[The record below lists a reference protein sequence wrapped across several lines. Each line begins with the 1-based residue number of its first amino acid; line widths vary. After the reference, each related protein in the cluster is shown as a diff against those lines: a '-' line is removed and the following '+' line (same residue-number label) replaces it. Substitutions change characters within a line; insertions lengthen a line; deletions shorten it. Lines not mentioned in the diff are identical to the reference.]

1 MTWGSADGPSRALR
15 CCAGALA
22 RMGDRNSQHGAV
34 TTVTDCRLLI
44 PSAEDFT
51 QLAGDDPSLTGKLAD
66 LVDQHRGHGSA
77 PRSTEE
83 DLRRIDD

>member
-1 MTWGSADGPSRALR
+1 MTWGRADGPSRALR

-22 RMGDRNSQHGAV
+22 RTGDRNSQHGAV
-34 TTVTDCRLLI
+34 TTVTDCQLLVL
-44 PSAEDFT
+44 SAEDFA
-51 QLAGDDPSLTGKLAD
+51 QLAGDDPSLTDKLAD
-66 LVDQHRGHGSA
+66 LVDLHRCEGSS